1 MAMPIRSISSR
12 SSFSRSIFCRS
23 VSRRRDVALLLAAF
37 AANGCQQPPPPG
49 PATPW
54 RILFDGRELGAFTSS
69 RFGGDG
75 PITIVDGAIQLDI
88 GSPLTGVTWTGDAPT
103 GDRPY
108 ELELTATRVSGTDF
122 FCGLTFPVRDAHLTL
137 ILGGWGGALCGLSSL
152 DGDDA
157 ARNDTR
163 TLHRFE
169 NGRPYRVHLAVS
181 PERVTVQLDGKPLL
195 AADVA
200 GRELSLRPEV
210 ELSTPLGIAAFTT
223 VAQLRDI
230 RWRPL

>member
-1 MAMPIRSISSR
+1 MAMPSCSISN
-12 SSFSRSIFCRS
+12 RSIFCRS
-23 VSRRRDVALLLAAF
+23 ISGRRDVALLLAAF
-37 AANGCQQPPPPG
+37 AANGCQQTPPPG
-49 PATPW
+49 PETPW
-54 RILFDGRELGAFTSS
+54 RVLFDGTELGAFTSS
-69 RFGGDG
+69 QFGGDG

-169 NGRPYRVHLAVS
+169 NGRPYRVHLAVT
-181 PERVTVQLDGKPLL
+181 PDHVAVRLDGKPLL
-195 AADVA
+195 TADLA
-200 GRELSLRPEV
+200 DRELSLRPEV
-210 ELSTPLGIAAFTT
+210 ELSIPLGIAAFTT